1 MIKRFSV
8 SIPQDL
14 LKKLDRFM
22 DNSGYQ
28 NRSEAVR
35 DLIRGLA
42 VEQEWKTGKQEVV
55 GTITLVYSHDSHDL
69 ADKLTDIQHSHHK
82 NIISTTHIHLDE
94 HNCLETLV
102 VKGKAQKIKAIA
114 DMLIS
119 ARGVKHGKLVT
130 TTTGKGLA

>member
-42 VEQEWKTGKQEVV
+42 VEEEWKTGKQEVV

-130 TTTGKGLA
+130 TTTGKGLV